1 MKKYSLT
8 LIILLS
14 TVARFFAATD
24 MTVYNQN
31 FATVRTNLSIML
43 EKGLNIYKYD
53 DIPSG
58 IQPTSVH
65 LEPIKASDKVVI
77 HLQNYEYDLAN
88 TGKILNKYLDKSVSL
103 IVKAGDMYN
112 GILKSFDYDT
122 IVIENSMSGIHMVNR
137 KEIQTIDLAEM
148 PKNFYTKPTL
158 NWELYSN
165 KTGNTDCKLSYIT
178 NGISWNAQYVG
189 ILDNDDEKLNLSSWI
204 SLENNSGKA
213 FKDVTLKLM
222 AGDVHLAPDYNQ
234 YSRELMVFEG
244 EGKGRYEPPVMTE
257 KDFFEYHLYTLE
269 NKKVD
274 INNNQQKQ
282 LSLFDPVDV
291 KVKKIYRFNADHGND
306 IAVLINFKND
316 DKSGLGIP
324 LPMGK
329 VRIFKTQYDD
339 APEFV
344 GEDNLEHT
352 PKNEEVE
359 IKIGTAFD
367 IKGECVLMESTRPS
381 QKTREEKYECEIRN
395 QKDET
400 VTIEVL
406 KYLGTNWTITSSDI
420 KYTKEDAYT
429 LRFDVQIPAEDK
441 VNFDFTVLYK
451 Y

>member
-1 MKKYSLT
+1 MKKYIPT
-8 LIILLS
+8 LLS
-14 TVARFFAATD
+14 IMLCISWLSAATD
-24 MTVYNQN
+24 MTIYNQN

-43 EKGLNIYKYD
+43 DKGLNIYKFA

-65 LEPIKASDKVVI
+65 LEPVKASDKVVI
-77 HLQNYEYDLAN
+77 LLQNYEYDLAN
-88 TGKILNKYLDKSVSL
+88 TSKILNKYLDKSVSL
-103 IVKAGDMYN
+103 IVKSGDMYN

-137 KEIQTIDLAEM
+137 DEIQTIDLAEM

-165 KTGNTDCKLSYIT
+165 KTGNTECKLSYIT

-189 ILDNDDEKLNLSSWI
+189 VLDNDDEKLNLSSWI

-213 FKDVTLKLM
+213 FEEVTLKLM
-222 AGDVHLAPDYNQ
+222 AGNVHLAPKYDNYA
-234 YSRELMVFEG
+234 REAISLQG
-244 EGKGRYEPPVMTE
+244 EGKGGYEPPVMTE

-269 NKKVD
+269 NKTVD
-274 INNNQQKQ
+274 ISNNQQKQ

-291 KVKKIYRFNADHGND
+291 KVKKIYRFNANQGENID
-306 IAVLINFKND
+306 VLISFKND
-316 DKSGLGIP
+316 EQSGLGIP

-329 VRIFKTQYDD
+329 IRIFKTQYND

-352 PKNEEVE
+352 PRNEEVE
-359 IKIGTAFD
+359 IKIGSAFD
-367 IKGECVLMESTRPS
+367 IKGECILMESIRPS
-381 QKTREEKYECEIRN
+381 QKTREEKYECELRN
-395 QKDET
+395 QKDEP
-400 VTIEVL
+400 VTIEVM

-429 LRFDVQIPAEDK
+429 VRFDVQVPAEDK

>member
-1 MKKYSLT
+1 MKKNIVIIVSLLLFVSC
-8 LIILLS
+8 LI
-14 TVARFFAATD
+14 AATD
-24 MTVYNQN
+24 MTIYNQN
-31 FATVRTNLSIML
+31 FATVRTTLSVML
-43 EKGLNIYKYD
+43 NKGLNVYKFD

-65 LEPIKASDKVVI
+65 LESVKSSDKVVI
-77 HLQNYEYDLAN
+77 HLQNYEFDLAN
-88 TGKILNKYLDKSVSL
+88 TNKILNKYLDKSVSL
-103 IVKAGDMYN
+103 IVKAGDLYN
-112 GILKSFDYDT
+112 GILKSFDHDT

-137 KEIQTIDLAEM
+137 DEIQTIDLAEM

-158 NWELYSN
+158 NWELYSS
-165 KTGNTDCKLSYIT
+165 KTGNTDCMLSYIT

-189 ILDNDDEKLNLSSWI
+189 ILDKNDETLNLSSWI

-213 FKDVTLKLM
+213 FKDVTLQLM
-222 AGDVHLAPDYNQ
+222 AGNVHLAPDYNQ
-234 YSRELMVFEG
+234 YLRGDVVMEA
-244 EGKGRYEPPVMTE
+244 EGKGGYEQPTMTQ

-269 NKKVD
+269 NKTVD

-291 KVKKIYRFNADHGND
+291 NVEKIYRFDTNSGND
-306 IAVLINFKND
+306 IAVLIKFKND
-316 DKSGLGIP
+316 EKSGVGIP

-329 VRIFKTQYDD
+329 IRIFKTQYEG

-344 GEDNLEHT
+344 GEDNLDHT

-359 IKIGTAFD
+359 LKIGTAFD
-367 IKGECVLMESTRPS
+367 IKGECTLMESTRPS
-381 QKTREEKYECEIRN
+381 QKTRQEKHECELRN
-395 QKDET
+395 QKDEP

-406 KYLGTNWTITSSDI
+406 KYLGTNWSITSSDI

-429 LRFDVQIPAEDK
+429 VRFDVQVPAEDK
-441 VNFDFTVLYK
+441 VNFEFTVLYQ